1 MGSRMSGARPCRS
14 GRHVIPAGKPS
25 CTPCQRETQRRARA
39 GLRAVRRPQPAYAHL
54 GTLPADDVLAGAAC
68 YPDIAYLFDPPES
81 KLYGTTAAATARRH
95 DAAKAVCARCPVA
108 RACFADAVAH
118 ERSGIFGGTLFAQG
132 VPEKPLVQSVPSVPD
147 STAC

>member
-1 MGSRMSGARPCRS
+1 MASRMSCARPCRS
-14 GRHVIPAGKPS
+14 GRHTIPAGKPS

-68 YPDIAYLFDPPES
+68 YPDIAYLFDPS
-81 KLYGTTAAATARRH
+81 DQRGGSRAVTQRH

-108 RACFADAVAH
+108 QACFADAVAH

-132 VPEKPLVQSVPSVPD
+132 VPEKPLVQTVPSVSD